1 LRALIQRVTQAT
13 VSTEGETVGAIGRGL
28 LVLLGIAKGD
38 SAADA
43 DKLARKTAELRLFP
57 DTEGRFDLSLLDISG
72 EALVVSQFTL
82 LADTRRGRRPD
93 FTGAAPPEEAEPL
106 VGRYVSALTQM
117 GVRVATGRF
126 GAHMHVEIHNDGPVT
141 ILLDTVELDRPRRAK
156 EQFPLDSPAADP

>member
-1 LRALIQRVTQAT
+1 MRALIQRVTKAT

-28 LVLLGIAKGD
+28 LVLLGIAEGD
-38 SAADA
+38 SSADA

-57 DTEGRFDLSLLDISG
+57 DADGRFDSSLLDIGG

-106 VGRYVSALTQM
+106 VGRYVAALEQM

-126 GAHMHVEIHNDGPVT
+126 GAYMLVETHNDGPVT
-141 ILLDTVELDRPRRAK
+141 ILLDTVELDRPRR
-156 EQFPLDSPAADP
+156 D